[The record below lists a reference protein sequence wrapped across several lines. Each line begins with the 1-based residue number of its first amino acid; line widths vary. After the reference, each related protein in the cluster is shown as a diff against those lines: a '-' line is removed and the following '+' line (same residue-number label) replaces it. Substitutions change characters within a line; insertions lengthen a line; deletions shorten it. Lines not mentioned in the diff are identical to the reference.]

1 MQGITCRFPGDVY
14 ANREIDFEV
23 QKGEV
28 HALLGENG
36 AGKSTLMKIAFGML
50 PPTEGQIFW
59 EETPVSFRSASDAMA
74 HGIGMVHQHFMLI
87 PSFTVWENIVLGHEP
102 THGPHIDKERAREQ
116 VKKLSDDYGLHIDP
130 DALVE
135 HLSVGERQRVEILKA
150 LYRQIKL
157 LILDEPT
164 AVLTP
169 QEADALF
176 LTLRQLVDEGLTI
189 IFISHKLREVMAIAD
204 RVTILRKG
212 QKVAEG
218 DTKHYTLEALA
229 TQMVGRPLNPPER
242 ATPPSI
248 GAPVLALHNVSL
260 HDHRGLEVVKNVS
273 LQVREH
279 EIVGIAGVEGNGQ
292 RELIEAIVGLRPIQ
306 QGKITL
312 HGESIDTL
320 STQQRLQ
327 RGLAHVP
334 EDRQRRGLVMP
345 YSNKENQLLGR
356 HFEDTYKQHDL
367 WIDDEQLTQDTKEAI
382 KDFGIEP
389 ALVDIPVHS
398 LSGGNQQKV
407 VVAREFRRPAQAFL
421 IAHPTRGVDI
431 GAIESIHRHILSL
444 QSQPNAILLFS
455 SELPELIALSQRIL
469 VMYEGSF
476 VGELDATEATET
488 QLGILMTGG
497 SLEAP
502 PAA

>member
-1 MQGITCRFPGDVY
+1 MSASLLRMQGITCRFPGDVY

-189 IFISHKLREVMAIAD
+189 IFISHKLAEV
-204 RVTILRKG
+204 L
-212 QKVAEG
+212 
-218 DTKHYTLEALA
+218 
-229 TQMVGRPLNPPER
+229 
-242 ATPPSI
+242 
-248 GAPVLALHNVSL
+248 
-260 HDHRGLEVVKNVS
+260 
-273 LQVREH
+273 
-279 EIVGIAGVEGNGQ
+279 
-292 RELIEAIVGLRPIQ
+292 
-306 QGKITL
+306 
-312 HGESIDTL
+312 
-320 STQQRLQ
+320 
-327 RGLAHVP
+327 
-334 EDRQRRGLVMP
+334 
-345 YSNKENQLLGR
+345 
-356 HFEDTYKQHDL
+356 
-367 WIDDEQLTQDTKEAI
+367 
-382 KDFGIEP
+382 
-389 ALVDIPVHS
+389 
-398 LSGGNQQKV
+398 
-407 VVAREFRRPAQAFL
+407 
-421 IAHPTRGVDI
+421 
-431 GAIESIHRHILSL
+431 
-444 QSQPNAILLFS
+444 
-455 SELPELIALSQRIL
+455 
-469 VMYEGSF
+469 
-476 VGELDATEATET
+476 
-488 QLGILMTGG
+488 
-497 SLEAP
+497 
-502 PAA
+502 